1 MRLMAMRLKVLI
13 LPLRDIRCDLCVVEG
28 RLPERQWSRDTSI
41 NRDPE
46 NGDMGLL
53 MMPVRRRMR
62 RRSKDYLAEEMEQEE
77 QTWQSKVWPP
87 AAQEKKAPEWTG
99 PGYGLNKSMEVVLG
113 GLRKEVNAKKREV
126 VMVMDALTPKGKDHE
141 Q

>member
-1 MRLMAMRLKVLI
+1 M
-13 LPLRDIRCDLCVVEG
+13 CVVEG
-28 RLPERQWSRDTSI
+28 RFPERQWSRDTSI
-41 NRDPE
+41 DRDPE
-46 NGDMGLL
+46 NGDTGLL
-53 MMPVRRRMR
+53 MMPVRRRMHR
-62 RRSKDYLAEEMEQEE
+62 RIKDYPAEEMEQED

-87 AAQEKKAPEWTG
+87 AAQKKKAPEWTG

-113 GLRKEVNAKKREV
+113 GLRKEVNAKKKEV